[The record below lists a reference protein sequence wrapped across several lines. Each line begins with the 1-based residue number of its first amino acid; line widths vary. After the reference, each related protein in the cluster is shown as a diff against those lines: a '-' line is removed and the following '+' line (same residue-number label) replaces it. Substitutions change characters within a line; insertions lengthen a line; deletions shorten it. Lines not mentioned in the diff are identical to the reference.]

1 MKLPLWHFFYD
12 LSYCSVI
19 IKLTLGHITYYDMRK
34 IVVQLT
40 VILLLVVAL
49 PISYFYINQ
58 AANLTENEAIVQ
70 QAFDQQLETILF
82 TINQN
87 SENYVVAWL
96 NRLDLP
102 VDCNGAIMKNIIAQ
116 LFQNNRAIKEI
127 SFFDSNNNE
136 LILSELNGDGSLLE
150 KLDNKIISDLKR
162 KYEQGY
168 RRVEAF
174 RNGDYTFFYFIIKTI
189 NKPVIG
195 GIAVHSKT
203 FVEQNLSPGI
213 QQIAQNKFSISV
225 VDTVK
230 GTTMLSNNS
239 EPENPKT
246 VHRQELWYLPGNVVS
261 ISLLSATITELV
273 SERSK
278 RVSYIFIIMVFVVLI
293 GVAFVIVT
301 IRREM
306 ILSEMKSEFVSNV
319 SHEIRTPLALI
330 SMYSETL
337 LLERVKSAEK
347 NKEYLNVIFH
357 ETNRLAALVSRILSF
372 SKMEKNKRE
381 YLFANVNVN
390 EVINEV
396 VENFEPHLKANNVA
410 LSLQLSDKNTDIH
423 ADRESIVELL
433 INLIDNAVKYGNDN
447 DKKIEIR
454 TVLSDNNLR
463 LEVEDNGIG
472 ISRKHQKVVFDKF
485 YRVTDGNL
493 AHKAKGS
500 GLGLNIVK
508 KIMDQHHGK
517 IVLSSNEGIGSC
529 FSLNFPVNNKN
540 NG

>member
-1 MKLPLWHFFYD
+1 MK
-12 LSYCSVI
+12 
-19 IKLTLGHITYYDMRK
+19 K
-34 IVVQLT
+34 IVIQLT

-58 AANLTENEAIVQ
+58 AANLTKNEAIVQ

-102 VDCNGAIMKNIIAQ
+102 VDCNSTIMKNIIAQ
-116 LFQNNRAIKEI
+116 LFQNNRAIEEI
-127 SFFDSNNNE
+127 AFFDSENNT
-136 LILSELNGDGSLLE
+136 LILSELNGGEVLLE
-150 KLDNKIISDLKR
+150 KLDNQTINDLKR

-168 RRVEAF
+168 RRVEAL
-174 RNGDYTFFYFIIKTI
+174 RNDDHTFFYFMIKSI

-195 GIAVHSKT
+195 AIAVHSKT
-203 FVEQNLSPGI
+203 FIEQNLSPGI
-213 QQIAQNKFSISV
+213 QQIAQSRFSISV

-230 GTTMLSNNS
+230 GTTMLSNNL
-239 EPENPKT
+239 EPENPIT
-246 VHRQELWYLPGNVVS
+246 VHRQLLWYLPGNVVS

-278 RVSYIFIIMVFVVLI
+278 RDSYIFLIMVLVVLI

-337 LLERVKSAEK
+337 LLKRIKTEEK
-347 NKEYLNVIFH
+347 TNEYLHVIFH
-357 ETNRLAALVSRILSF
+357 ETNRLAALVNRILSF

-381 YLFANVNVN
+381 YLFAKVNVN

-410 LSLQLSDKNTDIH
+410 LSLQLTDKNTNIQ

-433 INLIDNAVKYGNDN
+433 INLIDNAVKYGNN
-447 DKKIEIR
+447 SDKKIEIR
-454 TVLSDNNLR
+454 TVLSNNNLC

-493 AHKAKGS
+493 AHLAKGS

-508 KIMDQHHGK
+508 KIMEQHRGN
-517 IVLSSNEGIGSC
+517 ILLSSNEGLGSC
-529 FSLNFPVNNKN
+529 FSLNFPVNNKK